1 VCFFTL
7 SKPSAERRRAEAI
20 GAAMS
25 NRLTALEDFQPY
37 FHLPLTQAAK
47 ELGVCG
53 TQLKNLCRKINL
65 VNWPYRKIQSLQ
77 KAAAAVEKQ
86 CREICRKKSSAGG
99 PPCVH
104 KKRVAEIEELIEKVK
119 ENPNEAKE
127 LTHTS
132 SSTPA
137 VGGTGETARSDL
149 SKDAFIRMLQQR
161 SASTKSTK
169 RKREEV
175 YVPSTPLPTLSEF
188 LEEMSENSYQQNSSS
203 AAAGAAA
210 SAVSAVGAQST
221 SNAWAASQVSNS
233 ENGGAPPRVV
243 VVKNI
248 LNKGWTFS
256 DQERSTD
263 DGGLEYPGSVEVEV
277 VTEDDHMGR
286 FQRRKFVGPVFLPP
300 LELQSGT
307 NNETIVLEPRIL
319 GPQHERLSFS
329 PWVTRLSNNM

>member
-1 VCFFTL
+1 
-7 SKPSAERRRAEAI
+7 
-20 GAAMS
+20 MS

-37 FHLPLTQAAK
+37 FHLPLAQAAK

-86 CREICRKKSSAGG
+86 CRELCRKKNSAGG

-104 KKRVAEIEELIEKVK
+104 KKRIAEIAELIEKVK

-132 SSTPA
+132 SSAPA

-149 SKDAFIRMLQQR
+149 SKDPFIRMLQQR
-161 SASTKSTK
+161 SASTKSMAK

-188 LEEMSENSYQQNSSS
+188 LEEISDNSYQQTASF
-203 AAAGAAA
+203 AGAVA
-210 SAVSAVGAQST
+210 AVGAQST
-221 SNAWAASQVSNS
+221 SNAWIATQGGNS
-233 ENGGAPPRVV
+233 ENSGAPLRVV

-286 FQRRKFVGPVFLPP
+286 FQRRKFVCPVLLPP
-300 LELQSGT
+300 LEFQSDT
-307 NNETIVLEPRIL
+307 NNETIVMEPRIL
-319 GPQHERLSFS
+319 GPQHERLSFC
-329 PWVTRLSNNM
+329 PWATRLSNNM